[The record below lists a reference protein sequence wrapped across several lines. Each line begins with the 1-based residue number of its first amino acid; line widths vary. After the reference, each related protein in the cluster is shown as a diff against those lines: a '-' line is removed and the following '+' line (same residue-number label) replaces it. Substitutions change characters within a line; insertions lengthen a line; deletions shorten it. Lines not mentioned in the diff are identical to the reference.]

1 VKSGGA
7 AVGGGWLAIYSQ
19 ISQAPGI
26 YFFQKE
32 IFFKNWKKL
41 IFERK

>member
-1 VKSGGA
+1 LHGQNA
-7 AVGGGWLAIYSQ
+7 FWGGGGGRYSQ

-32 IFFKNWKKL
+32 KKFKNWKKL